1 MGSSNP
7 LPLRVPGVPAVD
19 RDATGRE
26 AGRPGLS
33 RSGGGCA
40 SAWDPGDGALPGHAI
55 WRGAPGGRRWHNGG
69 VSTTGQDLLE
79 EFRRQR
85 RAGDPRLTD
94 SDKEI
99 LRRIT
104 MGDLAD
110 EFADS
115 LAAISDADPL
125 LGGGSD
131 DDDD

>member
-1 MGSSNP
+1 MGDA
-7 LPLRVPGVPAVD
+7 PGC
-19 RDATGRE
+19 
-26 AGRPGLS
+26 
-33 RSGGGCA
+33 GGG
-40 SAWDPGDGALPGHAI
+40 
-55 WRGAPGGRRWHNGG
+55 HNGG

-115 LAAISDADPL
+115 LVAISDADPL

-131 DDDD
+131 PGDD